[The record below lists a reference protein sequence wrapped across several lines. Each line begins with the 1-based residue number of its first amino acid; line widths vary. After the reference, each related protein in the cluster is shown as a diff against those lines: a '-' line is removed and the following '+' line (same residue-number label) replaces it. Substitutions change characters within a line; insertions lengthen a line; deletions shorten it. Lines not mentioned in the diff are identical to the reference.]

1 MFDKDGNYIP
11 NDEEALE
18 FEEFDMDQDM
28 IKIGTRVVMNCG
40 AGIPEELGVIISYS
54 RHGSYVIEYEDGTMD
69 TAYTIKSKGETSV
82 NGSPIGVFVDE

>member
-1 MFDKDGNYIP
+1 
-11 NDEEALE
+11 
-18 FEEFDMDQDM
+18 M